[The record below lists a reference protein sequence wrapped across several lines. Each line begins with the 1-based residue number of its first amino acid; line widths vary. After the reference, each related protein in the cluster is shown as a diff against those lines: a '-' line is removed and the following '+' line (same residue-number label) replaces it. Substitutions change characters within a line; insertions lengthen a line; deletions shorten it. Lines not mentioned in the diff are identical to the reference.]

1 MEVTEDII
9 REVEKGNRKITLD
22 LYHYSFNVLMSS
34 AVRYKNHKEDQ
45 MEIVNN
51 AFVKIVTNINSYKP
65 GTAYFSWIKT
75 IVQREIIDDFRKN
88 KKYKELF
95 KMSDSDTVQESVV
108 DPDVYESID
117 NESALQMLNV
127 LPPAT
132 KLVFNLYAIEGY
144 KAKEIV
150 EELNISYETV
160 KWHIKQARKKLKSLI
175 IQNKISLKQ

>member
-1 MEVTEDII
+1 M
-9 REVEKGNRKITLD
+9 NL
-22 LYHYSFNVLMSS
+22 H
-34 AVRYKNHKEDQ
+34 
-45 MEIVNN
+45 
-51 AFVKIVTNINSYKP
+51 
-65 GTAYFSWIKT
+65 
-75 IVQREIIDDFRKN
+75 
-88 KKYKELF
+88 F
-95 KMSDSDTVQESVV
+95 KC
-108 DPDVYESID
+108 
-117 NESALQMLNV
+117 LNV

>member
-1 MEVTEDII
+1 
-9 REVEKGNRKITLD
+9 
-22 LYHYSFNVLMSS
+22 
-34 AVRYKNHKEDQ
+34 
-45 MEIVNN
+45 
-51 AFVKIVTNINSYKP
+51 
-65 GTAYFSWIKT
+65 
-75 IVQREIIDDFRKN
+75 
-88 KKYKELF
+88 
-95 KMSDSDTVQESVV
+95 MSDSDTVQDSVV

-144 KAKEIV
+144 KSKEIV

-175 IQNKISLKQ
+175 VENKISLKQ

>member
-1 MEVTEDII
+1 
-9 REVEKGNRKITLD
+9 
-22 LYHYSFNVLMSS
+22 
-34 AVRYKNHKEDQ
+34 
-45 MEIVNN
+45 
-51 AFVKIVTNINSYKP
+51 
-65 GTAYFSWIKT
+65 
-75 IVQREIIDDFRKN
+75 
-88 KKYKELF
+88 
-95 KMSDSDTVQESVV
+95 MSDSDTVQESVV

-144 KAKEIV
+144 KSKEIV

-175 IQNKISLKQ
+175 VENKISLKQ

>member
-1 MEVTEDII
+1 
-9 REVEKGNRKITLD
+9 
-22 LYHYSFNVLMSS
+22 
-34 AVRYKNHKEDQ
+34 
-45 MEIVNN
+45 
-51 AFVKIVTNINSYKP
+51 
-65 GTAYFSWIKT
+65 
-75 IVQREIIDDFRKN
+75 
-88 KKYKELF
+88 
-95 KMSDSDTVQESVV
+95 MSDSDTVQESVV

-144 KAKEIV
+144 KSKEIV

-175 IQNKISLKQ
+175 IENKISLKQ